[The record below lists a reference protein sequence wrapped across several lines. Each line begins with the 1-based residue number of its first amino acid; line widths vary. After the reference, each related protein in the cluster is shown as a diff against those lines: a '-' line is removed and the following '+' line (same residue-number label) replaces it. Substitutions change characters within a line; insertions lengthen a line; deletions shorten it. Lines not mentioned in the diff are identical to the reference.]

1 MANEQNAASVS
12 PKLFPALQGQPA
24 AAEPSLPKVAPGKL
38 TEESKNVFTELFGQ
52 DAAAKPGS
60 VMNTVVQQQEKKN
73 VSYFEDKPKEALSL
87 KKFIKHKSE
96 VGSTVLQVSFL
107 LFFLVA
113 GYFLTQNS
121 ARFSTFG
128 VNTALR
134 VQNFQEQVDQLEAEV
149 RVQKYLAA
157 SLLLDQY
164 VSTADEYLYDVEQ
177 ANSMYTSQNKRSDY
191 LQAAATAK
199 PRVLDLL
206 SQVQDKLSESI
217 PSEAIPAA
225 VLVSENLVNELRAKS
240 GQVDDQSLLQDIQ
253 DLQTAEALLQNQS
266 FQSLIASVVIADV
279 SDEEI
284 QSVFDAYN
292 SLNASSNSIISSIKS
307 TRPEWSAVLDDLELI
322 IKQVDPL
329 FNTEFPGNLLVTDLV
344 FNSDGSVSLSG
355 NTSTADTTNFTL
367 VSNLIDKLED
377 SPRFEAVEDRSYQKS
392 AGENT
397 YTGDFR
403 IEMQLEN
410 NPNTNE

>member
-1 MANEQNAASVS
+1 LANS
-12 PKLFPALQGQPA
+12 PAR
-24 AAEPSLPKVAPGKL
+24 
-38 TEESKNVFTELFGQ
+38 SK
-52 DAAAKPGS
+52 
-60 VMNTVVQQQEKKN
+60 
-73 VSYFEDKPKEALSL
+73 
-87 KKFIKHKSE
+87 
-96 VGSTVLQVSFL
+96 
-107 LFFLVA
+107 
-113 GYFLTQNS
+113 
-121 ARFSTFG
+121 FS
-128 VNTALR
+128 
-134 VQNFQEQVDQLEAEV
+134 EQVDQLQAEV
-149 RVQKYLAA
+149 RVQKIAA

-206 SQVQDKLSESI
+206 SQVQDKLSETI

-225 VLVSENLVNELRAKS
+225 VLVSENLINELRAKS

-266 FQSLIASVVIADV
+266 FGLIASVVVADGDV
-279 SDEEI
+279 EI

-307 TRPEWSAVLDDLELI
+307 TRPEWSVVLDDLELI
-322 IKQVDPL
+322 LKQVDPL

-344 FNSDGSVSLSG
+344 FNADGSVTLSG

-377 SPRFEAVEDRSYQKS
+377 SARFENVEDRSYQI
-392 AGENT
+392 
-397 YTGDFR
+397 R
-403 IEMQLEN
+403 R
-410 NPNTNE
+410 